1 MENLAANPQILKHP
15 LKTFEDLLRLIG
27 DDPKR
32 EGLLETPARVLKSY
46 SELFRGYSQ
55 DPADILSKTF
65 DAGPYDEMVI
75 LKQID
80 FFSTCEHHLLP
91 FFGTI
96 SIGYVPK
103 DRVVGLSKLARVA
116 ECFAKR
122 LQIQERLT
130 TQIANAIEEHLE
142 PKGVGVVV
150 KAQHLCMLARGV
162 QKKEPEMVTSSL
174 MGVFRE
180 PAVRAEFLTLING
193 KH

>member
-1 MENLAANPQILKHP
+1 
-15 LKTFEDLLRLIG
+15 
-27 DDPKR
+27 
-32 EGLLETPARVLKSY
+32 
-46 SELFRGYSQ
+46 
-55 DPADILSKTF
+55 
-65 DAGPYDEMVI
+65 MVI